1 MELLFLFRSV
11 DEKRNKLRNKVIITN
26 RKFFY
31 LILIYFASSY
41 FSYFEGCCM
50 AVEEGKIVIVIR
62 TTELRVQPVFRGQY
76 GFASGFIRCLCSEVY
91 WIVGIPR
98 SIPLFSSIQRERKEK
113 KQAITGK
120 NCAISDYG
128 HVSYTN

>member
-1 MELLFLFRSV
+1 
-11 DEKRNKLRNKVIITN
+11 
-26 RKFFY
+26 
-31 LILIYFASSY
+31 
-41 FSYFEGCCM
+41 M
-50 AVEEGKIVIVIR
+50 AVEEGKIVIVIH

-128 HVSYTN
+128 HVCIVHELSWIELTRFGELEKFESNLDL